1 MNLPNALQV
10 NSRAAKVGK
19 AFNYLGAK
27 KGVTDLSRCYGC
39 CNKVLGS
46 RDCCAQTR
54 FYRCYTLIKMD
65 SNTIFNLEDFRP
77 F

>member
-27 KGVTDLSRCYGC
+27 KGGD
-39 CNKVLGS
+39 
-46 RDCCAQTR
+46 
-54 FYRCYTLIKMD
+54 
-65 SNTIFNLEDFRP
+65 RP
-77 F
+77 

>member
-46 RDCCAQTR
+46 RDC
-54 FYRCYTLIKMD
+54 
-65 SNTIFNLEDFRP
+65 SV
-77 F
+77 

>member
-46 RDCCAQTR
+46 RNCSDLVFQMLPHKGQ
-54 FYRCYTLIKMD
+54 LISKAIYGLLN
-65 SNTIFNLEDFRP
+65 SP
-77 F
+77 KK